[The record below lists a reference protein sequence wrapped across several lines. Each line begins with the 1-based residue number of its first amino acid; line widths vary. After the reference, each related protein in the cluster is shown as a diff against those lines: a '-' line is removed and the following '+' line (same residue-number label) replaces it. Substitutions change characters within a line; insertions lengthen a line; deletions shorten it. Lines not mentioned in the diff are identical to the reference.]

1 MKLRHLLS
9 ASLLCGFGMAGAR
22 DVHGVKGYYN
32 WTPLQMQASSVV
44 QLGPEG
50 YKWESWSPDFLFEDD
65 YLNWR
70 LGVNNTTR
78 RDSSGFEFRFR
89 LDFREAVKGTGFVT
103 MTPDYPIYVFKV
115 SLPMQT
121 ETKKGSSNTLWSE
134 FFWHNPYTGAQ
145 DEDMCGNG
153 AGGLFGF
160 TNGGKKVIDIA
171 KNAYPYLKDQ
181 YGRDSV
187 AIVWANKETPYEKV
201 VADGK
206 EGQVAQVG
214 DTVWFIKRLPVDY
227 EKDKCEFV
235 VAVNF
240 ASIRDSSSLAL
251 PSKRL
256 LDRVSIKISHFSFGL
271 TTYADTL
278 YAELDEKGD
287 TISTRAKTRE
297 EVPNVYVK
305 WIRTAK
311 NISEV
316 WNSLTEEDNW
326 GDGPYESPQK
336 GVLNTTL
343 YEAETVIEGFVQYMG
358 EGDNA
363 YTALKEEQAKA
374 NEVYEKEG
382 ATSEEYEQAAVG
394 LKAAMSAFNAYL
406 NPDENLVYNYIR
418 TADNSLSL
426 YVGKDDVTKDSYMGK
441 PVMLGSNEGATP
453 LTFLQ
458 VSESDGLR
466 VYNLKCAEGT
476 VVQCADGTLLVVPG
490 SADAAT
496 FTFANRDGEGSFDMK
511 CGSYYYYKDGYNL
524 KCVSSV
530 PTDNYDDMLPY
541 CFLIEDAL
549 ESYNP
554 TEDEK
559 SGLFEAWE
567 FNGEAEEDPSTKGV
581 VNGVE
586 MTMGEH
592 GQTFMLDGW
601 RMQRWRMW
609 SRVNKGTYKS
619 ADGEELGC
627 LKLTVADTYDSFDG
641 TSKGNATVYPTSPSM
656 RREGG
661 IFTNFYDR
669 DPAGGVR
676 DESCLVNLN
685 PGVRRYLAIKCKG
698 TNPDITIDVFNFLEK
713 PGSVATA
720 FALNLADAEAKGD
733 VYYWDLMK
741 YISVGKMPYVSQY
754 FSTMGFQKDDALYID
769 WIRTFETEEDIPSES
784 FATAISDVQADGD
797 GLKVFVTG
805 RTINVFTAEAGA
817 IYTVDGMRV
826 ASFEGTVHQTVLPGM
841 YIVRAGDTVKKVLV
855 R

>member
-50 YKWESWSPDFLFEDD
+50 YKWSQWEPNFLYEDG

-78 RDSSGFEFRFR
+78 RDSSGFEFRSR
-89 LDFREAVKGTGFVT
+89 LDFRERIKGDGFVT
-103 MTPDYPIYVFKV
+103 MTPEYPVYVFKV

-145 DEDMCGNG
+145 DEDMCGNS

-160 TNGGKKVIDIA
+160 TNGGKKVLDVA
-171 KNAYPYLKDQ
+171 KTIYPYAKDEL
-181 YGRDSV
+181 GRDSV
-187 AIVWANKETPYEKV
+187 NIVWANKDTPNEKI

-214 DTVWFIKRLPVDY
+214 DTVWFIKRLPVTYDQ
-227 EKDKCEFV
+227 DKCEFV

-251 PSKRL
+251 PSQRL
-256 LDRVSIKISHFSFGL
+256 LERVPIRISHFSFGL
-271 TTYADTL
+271 ITYADTMHVD
-278 YAELDEKGD
+278 YAENGD
-287 TISTRAKTRE
+287 TISTRAKTPE

-316 WNSLTEEDNW
+316 WKGLTAENNW
-326 GDGPYESPQK
+326 GDGPVENPQK
-336 GVLNTTL
+336 DVLNTTL
-343 YEAETVIEGFVQYMG
+343 YEAEMVIKGFMQYDG
-358 EGDNA
+358 EGNDA
-363 YTALKEEQAKA
+363 YQALDEEYAKA
-374 NEVYEKEG
+374 NEVYENED
-382 ATSEEYEQAAVG
+382 ATTEEYKQAVAN
-394 LKAAMSAFNAYL
+394 LKAAVASFYVYV
-406 NPDENLVYNYIR
+406 NPDDKLLYNYVR
-418 TADNSLSL
+418 TADNATSL
-426 YVGKDDVTKDSYMGK
+426 YVGKDEVTKDNYTGR
-441 PVMLGSNEGATP
+441 PIVLGANEGATP
-453 LTFLQ
+453 LTFIP
-458 VSESDGLR
+458 VSEDNGKR
-466 VYNLKCAEGT
+466 AYNLKCSEGS
-476 VVQCADGTLLVVPG
+476 VVQCIDGTLLVVRG
-490 SADAAT
+490 TAEAAT
-496 FTFANRDGEGSFDMK
+496 FTFADRDGYGSYDMK
-511 CGSYYYYKDGYNL
+511 CGSYYYCKDGYGL
-524 KCVSSV
+524 KCAPSV

-549 ESYNP
+549 ESYQP
-554 TEDEK
+554 SDDEK
-559 SGLFEAWE
+559 NGLFEAWE
-567 FNGEAEEDPSTKGV
+567 FNGEAEEDASTKGV

-609 SRVNKGTYKS
+609 SRVNKGSYEGE
-619 ADGEELGC
+619 DGENLDC
-627 LKLTVADTYDSFDG
+627 LKLTAAETFDSFDG
-641 TSKGNATVYPTSPSM
+641 ASKGGQTVYPASPSM

-661 IFTNFYDR
+661 VFTNFYDR

-685 PGVRRYLAIKCKG
+685 LGVRRYLAIKCKG
-698 TNPDITIDVFNFLEK
+698 TNPDITVDVFNFLKK
-713 PGSVATA
+713 PETSATD

-733 VYYWDLMK
+733 VYYWDLLK

-784 FATAISDVQADGD
+784 FTTAISDVQADG
-797 GLKVFVTG
+797 GSLKVFVTG

>member
-78 RDSSGFEFRFR
+78 RDSSGFEFRSR

-256 LDRVSIKISHFSFGL
+256 LDRVPIKISHFSFGL

-363 YTALKEEQAKA
+363 YTTLKEEQAKA

-382 ATSEEYEQAAVG
+382 ATSEEYEQAAAG

-426 YVGKDDVTKDSYMGK
+426 YVGKDDVTKDSYTGK

-466 VYNLKCAEGT
+466 AYNLKCAEGT

-496 FTFANRDGEGSFDMK
+496 FIFANRDGEGSFDMK

-567 FNGEAEEDPSTKGV
+567 FNGEAGEDPSTKGV

-754 FSTMGFQKDDALYID
+754 FSTAGFQKDDALYID
-769 WIRTFETEEDIPSES
+769 WSRTFETEEDIPSES

-805 RTINVFTAEAGA
+805 RTINVFTVEAGA

-826 ASFEGTVHQTVLPGM
+826 ASFEGTVHETVLPGM
-841 YIVRAGDTVKKVLV
+841 YVIRAGDTVKKVLV

>member
-78 RDSSGFEFRFR
+78 RDSSGFEFRSR

-256 LDRVSIKISHFSFGL
+256 LDRVPIKISHFSFGL

-363 YTALKEEQAKA
+363 YTTLKEEQAKA

-382 ATSEEYEQAAVG
+382 ATSEEYEQAAAG

-426 YVGKDDVTKDSYMGK
+426 YVGKDDVTKDSYTGK

-466 VYNLKCAEGT
+466 AYNLKCAEGT

-496 FTFANRDGEGSFDMK
+496 FIFANRDGEGSFDMK

-567 FNGEAEEDPSTKGV
+567 FNGEAGEDPSTKGV

-754 FSTMGFQKDDALYID
+754 FSTAGFQKDDALYID

-805 RTINVFTAEAGA
+805 RTINVFTAETGA

-826 ASFEGTVHQTVLPGM
+826 ASF
-841 YIVRAGDTVKKVLV
+841 
-855 R
+855 

>member
-78 RDSSGFEFRFR
+78 RDSSGFEFRSR

-256 LDRVSIKISHFSFGL
+256 LDRVPIKISHFSFGL

-363 YTALKEEQAKA
+363 YTTLKEEQAKA

-382 ATSEEYEQAAVG
+382 ATSEEYEQAAAG

-426 YVGKDDVTKDSYMGK
+426 YVGKDDVTKDSYTGK

-466 VYNLKCAEGT
+466 AYNLKCAEGT

-496 FTFANRDGEGSFDMK
+496 FIFANRDGEGSFDMK

-567 FNGEAEEDPSTKGV
+567 FNGEAGEDPSTKGV

-754 FSTMGFQKDDALYID
+754 FSTAGFQKDDALYID

-805 RTINVFTAEAGA
+805 RTINVFTAETGA

-841 YIVRAGDTVKKVLV
+841 YIVRAGNTVKKVLV

>member
-78 RDSSGFEFRFR
+78 RDSSGFEFRSR

-256 LDRVSIKISHFSFGL
+256 LDRVPIKISHFSFGL

-363 YTALKEEQAKA
+363 YTTLKEEQAKA

-382 ATSEEYEQAAVG
+382 ATSEEYEQAAAG

-426 YVGKDDVTKDSYMGK
+426 YVGKDDVTKDSYTGK

-466 VYNLKCAEGT
+466 AYNLKCAEGT

-496 FTFANRDGEGSFDMK
+496 FIFANRDGEGSFDMK

-567 FNGEAEEDPSTKGV
+567 FNGEAGEDPSTKGV

-754 FSTMGFQKDDALYID
+754 FSTAGFQKDDALYID

-841 YIVRAGDTVKKVLV
+841 YIVRVGDTVKKVLV

>member
-78 RDSSGFEFRFR
+78 RDSSGFEFRSR

-256 LDRVSIKISHFSFGL
+256 LDRVPIKISHFSFGL

-363 YTALKEEQAKA
+363 YTTLKEEQAKA

-382 ATSEEYEQAAVG
+382 ATSEEYEQAAAG

-426 YVGKDDVTKDSYMGK
+426 YVGKDDVTKDSYTGK

-466 VYNLKCAEGT
+466 AYNLKCAEGT

-496 FTFANRDGEGSFDMK
+496 FIFANRDGEGSFDMK

-567 FNGEAEEDPSTKGV
+567 FNGEAGEDPSTKGV

-754 FSTMGFQKDDALYID
+754 FSTAGFQKDDALYID

-805 RTINVFTAEAGA
+805 RTINVFTVEAGA

-826 ASFEGTVHQTVLPGM
+826 ASFEGTVHETVLPGM
-841 YIVRAGDTVKKVLV
+841 YVIRAGDTVKKVLV